1 MNFYLV
7 KALEC
12 NPNMGMNE
20 KNDLVKTIEKYGYE
34 MQRKSSGYFIQDSQN
49 IKVYIPFGANH
60 PDEEVAMKAL
70 GFNKTRNTQH

>member
-1 MNFYLV
+1 ML
-7 KALEC
+7 
-12 NPNMGMNE
+12 
-20 KNDLVKTIEKYGYE
+20 EKYGYE

>member
-34 MQRKSSGYFIQDSQN
+34 MKPQQGGGYYLQGVQN
-49 IKVYIPFGANH
+49 IYIPLGANN
-60 PDEEVAMKAL
+60 PDEEIILKAL
-70 GFNKTRNTQH
+70 GFNKTGRTQH